1 MRHRPDR
8 LRNGDSRRSRRHH
21 HGHCPENI
29 AGYLSS
35 MPHHQSEYDDAE
47 PSLVRPYA
55 LTEGRTLPSIDL
67 PLEAIIATIENAVP
81 KHLAPQDIRA
91 SIAAPYERSEKRR
104 VGKKGV

>member
-55 LTEGRTLPSIDL
+55 LTEGRTLPSIAL
-67 PLEAIIATIENAVP
+67 PPDPIIPTIESSVSNN
-81 KHLAPQDIRA
+81 LAPQDILTSTVA
-91 SIAAPYERSEKRR
+91 LSAHQTPC
-104 VGKKGV
+104 